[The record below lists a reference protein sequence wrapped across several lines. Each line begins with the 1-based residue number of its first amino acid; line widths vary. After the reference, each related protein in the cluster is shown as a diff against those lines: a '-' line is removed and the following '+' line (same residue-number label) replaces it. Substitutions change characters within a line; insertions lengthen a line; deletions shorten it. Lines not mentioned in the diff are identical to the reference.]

1 MAELP
6 VIEATAREGVGKGGA
21 RAARRAGMVPGV
33 VYGAGGDPVSINI
46 KHNELLKS
54 LHAGR
59 FLSRL
64 INLRVDGVD
73 NTVICKAVQRD
84 VVRDLPIH
92 ADFQRLNE
100 RSRVSLYIPVEFL
113 NEDDSPGLKKGGVLT
128 VVRSEVELRVTAGDI
143 PEKLTVD
150 LAGLDLNDTV
160 KISDITLPRGTR
172 PTITDRDFMI
182 ATISVP
188 RGLAVAAAEEEGEEG
203 AVEEAAEE

>member
-128 VVRSEVELRVTAGDI
+128 VVRSEVELRVTAGEI